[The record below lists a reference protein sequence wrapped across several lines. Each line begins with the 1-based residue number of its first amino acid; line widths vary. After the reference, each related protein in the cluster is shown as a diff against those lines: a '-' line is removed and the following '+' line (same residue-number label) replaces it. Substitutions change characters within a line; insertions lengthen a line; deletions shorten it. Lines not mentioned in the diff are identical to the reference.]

1 MVRYHNGGGRNQRRQ
16 TRVALSRRI
25 RRQCA
30 DQPTLARRRPAAGPG
45 LGPRQAHKVNRAVS
59 ETIVRETILNRVR
72 GSLLT
77 KRSFTGPFHSKR
89 CVPVSHVAIPFV
101 LQWVYI
107 SYILICSS
115 SPCNADRNIGRR
127 HVCRVDQRRAPV
139 RRLDALER
147 LARRDVATFK
157 TFKTFKTSRPSCP
170 NQQGS
175 A

>member
-1 MVRYHNGGGRNQRRQ
+1 MLRAARARARWYGTTTEAGETSGGRREWRCRGGSGGSVRTSQHSHGGGQR
-16 TRVALSRRI
+16 
-25 RRQCA
+25 
-30 DQPTLARRRPAAGPG
+30 PG
-45 LGPRQAHKVNRAVS
+45 QGWGHGKHTKVKRAVS

-77 KRSFTGPFHSKR
+77 KR